1 MVAFLFYPLSFSY
14 EAVQQGLELTQAC
27 IVAERGCVSLASRLM
42 SNIGISKNL
51 LCYSVFDAWHIR
63 HAEVAARGQ
72 DEGKTG
78 QLGWRIFLFSFK
90 LAMVSFLF
98 LFTLDLDSLDIWSK
112 PARPLDCQQCSFRT
126 SRSSWHRSTPF
137 LIHQLHFSTLH
148 MILAQTTPHFKMPLM
163 EMLRKVTAL
172 SLWRLLVNGPTW
184 DMLPCGSKSLVP
196 HKSLFMVGYTHA
208 AIFGCN

>member
-1 MVAFLFYPLSFSY
+1 LEVWREAQSEKQVCIRLTEPKKSGPSASDRSETKMFTKLSILQCAMVAFLFYPLSFSY

-98 LFTLDLDSLDIWSK
+98 LFTLDLDSLDI
-112 PARPLDCQQCSFRT
+112 
-126 SRSSWHRSTPF
+126 
-137 LIHQLHFSTLH
+137 
-148 MILAQTTPHFKMPLM
+148 
-163 EMLRKVTAL
+163 
-172 SLWRLLVNGPTW
+172 
-184 DMLPCGSKSLVP
+184 
-196 HKSLFMVGYTHA
+196 
-208 AIFGCN
+208 